1 VKICDLTQF
10 YSPVSGGVKRYVSEK
25 VRHIR
30 ERTAGD
36 EHVLIIPGERDEMI
50 ESGRART
57 YTIKSPLI
65 SRTSRY
71 RLLLRLEAVE
81 RVLEQERPDIIECG
95 DPYQVAWKAVHS
107 GAALRIP
114 VVGFYHSHFPE
125 AYIRTAQKLC
135 GRTVTEFFHD
145 FSRRYIR
152 SLYNRFERTLIPS
165 PALGD
170 LLAEWGVRNIA
181 HTDLGVDTAD
191 FHPVPMPAEDVHT
204 ELGIPRD
211 RTLLLY
217 VGRLAQEKNTHTLF
231 AAFRQ
236 LARAFPGRFHLL
248 VIGDGLQRSALNEIK
263 SEMKMGDGAGA
274 EAGGTK
280 PKSEITHLSYCAD
293 AAKLAAFYRAA
304 DLFVHPG
311 VQETFGLVTLE
322 AQACGTP
329 VIGIHGSYMDRIIH
343 SDQTLWA
350 RENSP
355 AALAAAIEE
364 TSREDLKVSGARV
377 SHLIAAQYSWEQVFT
392 RLFDLYAEVIH
403 NYRPR

>member
-1 VKICDLTQF
+1 
-10 YSPVSGGVKRYVSEK
+10 VSGGVKRYVSEK
-25 VRHIR
+25 IRYIR

-36 EHVLIIPGERDEMI
+36 EHILIIPGERDEVI
-50 ESGRART
+50 EAERSRT
-57 YTIKSPLI
+57 YHIKSPLI

-71 RLLLRLEAVE
+71 RILLRLDAVE
-81 RVLEQERPDIIECG
+81 RVLEREMPDIIESG

-125 AYIRTAQKLC
+125 AYVRTARKFC
-135 GRTVTEFFHD
+135 GATVTEFFVD

-152 SLYNRFERTLIPS
+152 ALYGRFERTLVPS

-170 LLAEWGVRNIA
+170 LLAAWGVENIA
-181 HTDLGVDTAD
+181 HIDLGVDTSV
-191 FHPVPMPAEDVHT
+191 FHPHSASGENVRA
-204 ELGIPRD
+204 ELGIEPGKIV
-211 RTLLLY
+211 LLY

-231 AAFRQ
+231 SAFHR
-236 LARAFPGRFHLL
+236 LAREFPGRFHLL
-248 VIGDGLQRSALNEIK
+248 VVGDGLQR
-263 SEMKMGDGAGA
+263 A
-274 EAGGTK
+274 ELRDLQTRLAPRPSG
-280 PKSEITHLSYCAD
+280 ITHLPYCAD
-293 AAKLAAFYRAA
+293 AARLAALYRSA

-329 VIGIHGSYMDRIIH
+329 VIGIRGSYMDRIIH

-355 AALAAAIEE
+355 AALATAIEE
-364 TSREDLKVSGARV
+364 TSRQDLKHSGAAV
-377 SHLIAAQYSWEQVFT
+377 SRLVSAQYSWADVFN
-392 RLFDLYAEVIH
+392 RLFAIYHEVIRE
-403 NYRPR
+403 YPRMR

>member
-1 VKICDLTQF
+1 LKICDLTQF

-30 ERTAGD
+30 ERTAAD
-36 EHVLIIPGERDEMI
+36 EHVLIVPGERDERI
-50 ESGRART
+50 AGERARV
-57 YTIKSPLI
+57 YTIQSPMI

-71 RLLLRLEAVE
+71 RVLLRLEAIE
-81 RVLEQERPDIIECG
+81 RILEEERPDLIESG

-107 GAALRIP
+107 GVALQIP

-125 AYIRTAQKLC
+125 AYVRTARKYC
-135 GRTVTEFFHD
+135 GQTVTEFFHD

-152 SLYNRFERTLIPS
+152 NLYNRFERTLVPS
-165 PALGD
+165 PALGE
-170 LLAEWGVRNIA
+170 LLAQWGVRNTA
-181 HTDLGVDTAD
+181 GTDLGVDTGV
-191 FHPVPMPAEDVHT
+191 FHSRGAPAENVRAEHA
-204 ELGIPRD
+204 IPSNRV
-211 RTLLLY
+211 LLLY
-217 VGRLAQEKNTHTLF
+217 VGRLAQEKNTQTLF

-236 LARAFPGRFHLL
+236 LARQEPGRFHLL
-248 VIGDGLQRSALNEIK
+248 LVGDGLQRADLEKLRAETGEVTWIPYC
-263 SEMKMGDGAGA
+263 A
-274 EAGGTK
+274 EA
-280 PKSEITHLSYCAD
+280 ER
-293 AAKLAAFYRAA
+293 LAAIYRAA

-329 VIGIHGSYMDRIIH
+329 VIGIRGSYMDRIIH

-355 AALAAAIEE
+355 EALATAISEF
-364 TSREDLKVSGARV
+364 SRADLASIGARASAIV
-377 SHLIAAQYSWEQVFT
+377 ASRYSWTQVFT
-392 RLFDLYAEVIH
+392 RLFDLYREVIH